1 MWQRAQDKMTAAGKW
16 SYDYIRG
23 TPPVTKATCLPFLR
37 SVCEPGLW
45 KDVPWMQ

>member
-37 SVCEPGLW
+37 SVCEGIW